1 MNENTSVHKL
11 AALFESNNTTN
22 TTNTVNRNSTHAKS
36 FSSPV
41 KLNPPPKPPK
51 PAFISSTTVQNNT
64 NTADAILNNNN
75 NNNTIDSGS
84 FPNGSLKKSP
94 PPPPSRPSTQYRL
107 RHSFSSAPSDYST
120 TFNDSLA
127 TPHSAAVSNYT
138 ASTTSQSYSQASTLP
153 FHSDAPNRTT
163 DASNLTTYQDTST
176 LRTSL
181 SATTN
186 DLSVPDVSDNTS
198 DISFD
203 DDPHTKR
210 WKIMNEILQTEI
222 LYLNDLK
229 LINQIYIVRGRELG
243 LLSQKD
249 IKLIFVNLD
258 DIILFATDLID
269 LLTDAVPQDWIGNA
283 FAQSMKRIESVYCE
297 YCKFNE
303 SGLIR
308 VAEFSQPSTKPEL
321 KQFLQDCRVEMNGKT
336 NAWDLSSLLVKPVQ
350 RVLKYPLLLRR
361 LLEHTPPDHSDY
373 AELKDATE
381 SITNVAVKIN
391 QVKKQKDIV
400 EHYVKG
406 KPINVI
412 HGITKKI
419 NRGAQLLKNVT
430 GINETETDQLYEGLE
445 TRFETYHDH
454 IQSLDKLLVNWTLSV
469 RDHLQIQLHLVEA
482 YAELYTQSNTAKKLR
497 EYRSAL
503 TTLLSGPIKTTQ
515 TEFRKRVSP
524 LLVTLLGMFRGPLV
538 VIKKRASK
546 LLDHERVKALDAK
559 KAEVEKPLR
568 ESAEAYVSIHAELCQ
583 ELPLFLALVSQY
595 MHAVTEVVVDIQMRL
610 VCAIID
616 AIGGQPVAFDEIRR
630 AFVESMRIGGDYAG
644 RIDLIRKWTDPLW
657 VDGVYQSELLDGT
670 HVNTNTEV
678 LSESINEVVST
689 VQEAI
694 VIYDFE
700 PELEHELRVGVDERV
715 RVYVG
720 ELLDGSDE
728 WVLCETALGMGW
740 VPATYIQFC

>member
-51 PAFISSTTVQNNT
+51 PAFISSTAVQNNT

-75 NNNTIDSGS
+75 NNTIDSGS
-84 FPNGSLKKSP
+84 FTNGSLKKSP

-283 FAQSMKRIESVYCE
+283 FAQSMKRIESVYCD

-321 KQFLQDCRVEMNGKT
+321 KQFLQVQLRYSSQDCRVEMNGKT

-350 RVLKYPLLLRR
+350 RR

-391 QVKKQKDIV
+391 Q
-400 EHYVKG
+400 
-406 KPINVI
+406 
-412 HGITKKI
+412 
-419 NRGAQLLKNVT
+419 
-430 GINETETDQLYEGLE
+430 TDQLYEDLE

-644 RIDLIRKWTDPLW
+644 RIDLIRKWADPLW
-657 VDGVYQSELLDGT
+657 GNCTLLFDCIVDGVYQSELLDGT
-670 HVNTNTEV
+670 HVNTTTEV
-678 LSESINEVVST
+678 LSESIISESINEVVST
-689 VQEAI
+689 IQEAI